1 MAWMFD
7 LFLGLALLAQ
17 RLKRAE
23 LVERMERRAV
33 DVLGKRVFLRRNVDA
48 RVAHDAGHR
57 RGLGEA
63 LLFDEKLERAIAS
76 RIGRT

>member
-48 RVAHDAGHR
+48 RVGHDAGHR